1 MVSVYTLSRNEYFF
15 LHILSHEIVF
25 PPVETADEYGLVAV
39 GGDLSVERLLLAYK
53 NGIFPWYNEDEP
65 IQWWSLDPRCVLF
78 PSKLKISKSMK
89 QVLQNGRFRFTMNK
103 FFEQVVISCK
113 TVTRKDEMG
122 TWINNDIVDAYT
134 NMHQLGY
141 AISGEAWHEGKLV
154 GGLYGIKI
162 GKVFFGESMFSTQ
175 SNASKFAFI
184 NLIQKLQIQ
193 GLELIDC
200 QMKTDHM
207 ISLGAEMIARSS
219 FGKLLIDFTK
229 I

>member
-1 MVSVYTLSRNEYFF
+1 MYILTNEIIFPSVDL
-15 LHILSHEIVF
+15 
-25 PPVETADEYGLVAV
+25 ADEDGLVAI

-65 IQWWSLDPRCVLF
+65 IQWWSLDPRCVLL
-78 PSKLKISKSMK
+78 PRKLKISKSMK
-89 QVLQNGRFRFTMNK
+89 QVLQNGRFRFTSNK
-103 FFEQVVISCK
+103 AFEQVIVACK
-113 TVTRKDEMG
+113 TVTRKDELG

-134 NMHQLGY
+134 KMHQLGY

-184 NLIQKLQIQ
+184 NLIQQLQNQ

-207 ISLGAEMIARSS
+207 ISLGAEMITRSS
-219 FGKLLIDFTK
+219 FGKLLIDYTK

>member
-1 MVSVYTLSRNEYFF
+1 MNILTNEIIFPSVDL
-15 LHILSHEIVF
+15 
-25 PPVETADEYGLVAV
+25 ADENGLVAI

-53 NGIFPWYNEDEP
+53 NGIFPWYNENEP
-65 IQWWSLDPRCVLF
+65 IQWWSLDPRCVLY
-78 PSKLKISKSMK
+78 PTKLKISKSMK
-89 QVLQNGRFRFTMNK
+89 QVMQNGRFRFTSNK
-103 FFEQVVISCK
+103 AFEQVIVSCK
-113 TVTRKDEMG
+113 TVVRKDELG
-122 TWINNDIVDAYT
+122 TWINNDIIEAYT
-134 NMHQLGY
+134 KMHQLGY

-154 GGLYGIKI
+154 GGLYGIKL

-184 NLIQKLQIQ
+184 HLIQKLQLQ

-207 ISLGAEMIARSS
+207 ISLGAEMITRSS
-219 FGKLLIDFTK
+219 FGESLKNLIE

>member
-1 MVSVYTLSRNEYFF
+1 MKILTNEIIFPSVDLAYEN
-15 LHILSHEIVF
+15 
-25 PPVETADEYGLVAV
+25 GLVAI
-39 GGDLSVERLLLAYK
+39 GGDLSAERLLFAYK

-89 QVLQNGRFRFTMNK
+89 QVLQNGRFRFTSNK
-103 FFEQVVISCK
+103 AFEQVIVACK
-113 TVTRKDEMG
+113 TVTRKDELG

-134 NMHQLGY
+134 KMHQLGY

-184 NLIQKLQIQ
+184 NLIQKLQLQ

-207 ISLGAEMIARSS
+207 ISLGAEMITRSS
-219 FGKLLIDFTK
+219 FGKLLIDYTK

>member
-1 MVSVYTLSRNEYFF
+1 MYILTNEIIFPSVDL
-15 LHILSHEIVF
+15 
-25 PPVETADEYGLVAV
+25 ADEDGLVAI

-78 PSKLKISKSMK
+78 PKKLKISKSMK
-89 QVLQNGRFRFTMNK
+89 QVLQNGRFRFTSNK
-103 FFEQVVISCK
+103 AFEQVIVTCK
-113 TVTRKDEMG
+113 TVTRKDDLG

-134 NMHQLGY
+134 KMHQLGY

-184 NLIQKLQIQ
+184 NLIQKLQLQ

-207 ISLGAEMIARSS
+207 IGLGAEMITRSS
-219 FGKLLIDFTK
+219 FGNLLNGLT
-229 I
+229 

>member
-1 MVSVYTLSRNEYFF
+1 M
-15 LHILSHEIVF
+15 HILTHEIVF

-103 FFEQVVISCK
+103 SFEQVVISCK

>member
-1 MVSVYTLSRNEYFF
+1 MK
-15 LHILSHEIVF
+15 ILTNEIVF
-25 PPVETADEYGLVAV
+25 PSVDLADENGLVAI
-39 GGDLSVERLLLAYK
+39 GGDLSVERLLLAYQ

-65 IQWWSLDPRCVLF
+65 ILWWSLDPRCVLF
-78 PSKLKISKSMK
+78 PTKLKISKSMK
-89 QVLQNGRFRFTMNK
+89 QVLQNGKFRFTSNK
-103 FFEQVVISCK
+103 AFEQVIIACK
-113 TVTRKDEMG
+113 TVARKDELG

-134 NMHQLGY
+134 KMHQHGY

-184 NLIQKLQIQ
+184 NLIQKLQQQ

-207 ISLGAEMIARSS
+207 IRLGAEMITRRS
-219 FGKLLIDFTK
+219 FGKLLNDYTK

>member
-1 MVSVYTLSRNEYFF
+1 LQILTNEF
-15 LHILSHEIVF
+15 VF
-25 PPVETADEYGLVAV
+25 PPVEMADVDGLVAI

-65 IQWWSLDPRCVLF
+65 IQWWSLNPRCVLF
-78 PSKLKISKSMK
+78 PKKLKISKSMK

-103 FFEQVVISCK
+103 SFEQVVISCK
-113 TVTRKDEMG
+113 TVKRKDELG
-122 TWINNDIVDAYT
+122 TWINNDIVEAYT
-134 NMHQLGY
+134 NMHKLGY
-141 AISGEAWHEGKLV
+141 AISGETWHEGKLV
-154 GGLYGIKI
+154 GGLYGIII

-184 NLIQKLQIQ
+184 HLIQKLQVQ

-207 ISLGAEMIARSS
+207 MSLGAEMISRNS
-219 FGKLLIDFTK
+219 FGKLLNNWT
-229 I
+229 

>member
-1 MVSVYTLSRNEYFF
+1 MKILTNEIIFPSVDLAYEN
-15 LHILSHEIVF
+15 
-25 PPVETADEYGLVAV
+25 GLVAV

-89 QVLQNGRFRFTMNK
+89 QVLQNGRFRFTSNK
-103 FFEQVVISCK
+103 AFEQVIVACK
-113 TVTRKDEMG
+113 TVTRKDELG

-134 NMHQLGY
+134 KMHQLGY

-184 NLIQKLQIQ
+184 NLIQKLQLQ

-207 ISLGAEMIARSS
+207 ISLGAEMITRSS
-219 FGKLLIDFTK
+219 FGKLLIDYTK